1 MRRPRGRGSF
11 ERSRVERILRS
22 NRGRAPPSLWLEAP
36 RVAGRAS
43 RRLGVGEIARRRRLA
58 RFLRRGLEGKLLL
71 RLSRRR
77 LLSPREWELLLR
89 LLGLRR
95 RFRLRT
101 LRGRGDLWAGPETRS
116 GAEGA

>member
-1 MRRPRGRGSF
+1 MSVAKLSASCGPIGVAVPGSK
-11 ERSRVERILRS
+11 LL
-22 NRGRAPPSLWLEAP
+22 GLA
-36 RVAGRAS
+36 AGRAS
-43 RRLGVGEIARRRRLA
+43 RRLGVGELARRRRLE
-58 RFLRRGLEGKLLL
+58 RFLRRGLEEDKLLL

>member
-1 MRRPRGRGSF
+1 MSVAKLSASCGPIGVAVPGSK
-11 ERSRVERILRS
+11 LL
-22 NRGRAPPSLWLEAP
+22 GL
-36 RVAGRAS
+36 AGRAS
-43 RRLGVGEIARRRRLA
+43 RRLGVGELVRRRRLE
-58 RFLRRGLEGKLLL
+58 RFLRRGLDLKEDELLL

-101 LRGRGDLWAGPETRS
+101 LRGRGGLWAGPETRS